1 MGICVISRV
10 SRGVEEKFFSQNQQ
24 RLQARMWVCES
35 EGHASGLI
43 GVSRY
48 RLLRENA
55 KSSAM
60 NVQEGVPAW
69 TGHRTTE
76 TLFTPS

>member
-1 MGICVISRV
+1 
-10 SRGVEEKFFSQNQQ
+10 
-24 RLQARMWVCES
+24 MWVCES

-55 KSSAM
+55 ESSAM
-60 NVQEGVPAW
+60 NVQEGMPAW

-76 TLFTPS
+76 TLFTPFLTNRRFRSCLTRGLGA